1 MNRRGST
8 MMLGIMLA
16 IFFFMVAFIFIAPL
30 SDVIDETRQTSE
42 LDCSNSTISDG
53 KKATCLMV
61 DIYLPYFIGVV
72 LAISIGV
79 LTARFI
85 SS

>member
-1 MNRRGST
+1 